1 MQPNPQPPKS
11 LSQVVEEFKDDL
23 KPGELM
29 DLLEALRAL
38 KRGSGWGG
46 IELKYL
52 NGELDNIEIKI
63 TRKPKKKT

>member
-1 MQPNPQPPKS
+1 MLPNQPTKS
-11 LSQVVEEFKDDL
+11 LNQIAEEFKEDL

-29 DLLEALRAL
+29 DLLEAVRTL

-52 NGELDNIEIKI
+52 NGDLDNIEIKI